1 MAGGGFG
8 GGPWGG
14 GPWGGSGSGDVGTD
28 LDEVLTLSEALDIV
42 LPFQVVGA
50 ISLSPFLVR
59 VDFSH
64 IVEPSHVPNFNPG
77 NYPILPTLTVTGV
90 SPGPTTRSV
99 LLDTLEQGAVVYTV
113 EVFNAESSG
122 GDPIDLLNNDATFAG
137 FPIAP
142 TFFATA
148 QSRTKVQFSFAQE
161 MTQNFELL
169 DPASYSITD
178 LQGTPVP
185 ITSVALAGPSPVS
198 RISFTLGAELDP
210 GGYYVANILTSAVVT
225 IIGVAITPPTDLFQ
239 WGEMQEA
246 IRHLRPME
254 VRIQDFSGEVSGGLL
269 GQPLGQ
275 VFFSPSLDAAA
286 PNSSIQVDSLAV
298 CTRAFDVYTVPVPPD
313 PPLLATFAP
322 NAPASTLGGNTTDA
336 VLFAGFNHPNRLQ
349 EAQINLTDNPA
360 DTYGGA
366 ADGPADATLDEPLD
380 PNFISL
386 LNNPFWETF
395 GGSGATFITA
405 DNLAPI
411 PPGSSSNINLQP

>member
-14 GPWGGSGSGDVGTD
+14 GPWGGSGTGEGNAIVAET
-28 LDEVLTLSEALDIV
+28 LTLSEALDITLLFKV
-42 LPFQVVGA
+42 TGA

-64 IVEPSHVPNFNPG
+64 IVEPTHIPNFSPG
-77 NYPILPTLTVTGV
+77 NYLILPSLTVTGV

-99 LLDTLEQGAVVYTV
+99 LLDTLEQGAVIYTV

-122 GDPIDLLNNDATFAG
+122 GDPIDLANNDATFAG

-148 QSRTKVQFSFAQE
+148 QSRTKVQFTFAQE
-161 MTQNFELL
+161 MTQNAELL

-185 ITSVALAGPSPVS
+185 ITSIALAGPAPVS
-198 RISFTLGAELDP
+198 RIAFTLGAELDP
-210 GGYYVANILTSAVVT
+210 GGYYVANILSLAVVT
-225 IIGVAITPPTDLFQ
+225 IVGVSITPPTDLFQ

-246 IRHLRPME
+246 VRHLRPME

-269 GQPLGQ
+269 GEPFGQ

-313 PPLLATFAP
+313 PPVLATWSP
-322 NAPASTLGGNTTDA
+322 NAPVTTLGGDTTDS
-336 VLFAGFNHPNRLQ
+336 VLFAGFDRPNRVQ
-349 EAQINLTDNPA
+349 EAQINLSDNPT

-366 ADGPADATLDEPLD
+366 TDGPADATLDEPLD
-380 PNFISL
+380 PAFISL
-386 LNNPFWETF
+386 MNNPHWETF
-395 GGSGATFITA
+395 GGAGVTFITA

-411 PPGSSSNINLQP
+411 PAGSSSNINLQP